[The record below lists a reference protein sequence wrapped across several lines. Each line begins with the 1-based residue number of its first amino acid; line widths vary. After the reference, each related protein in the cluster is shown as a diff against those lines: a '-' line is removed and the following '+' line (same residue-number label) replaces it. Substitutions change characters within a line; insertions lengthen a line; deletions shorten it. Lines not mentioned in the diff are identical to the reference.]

1 MTKEK
6 IMTLDPEGIQERKAQ
21 IAEELNAENA
31 DLEALNAEI
40 DALEERANGLREAA
54 EKRAAMAKRVAQTGK
69 PVKNVVEEIEM
80 EKKSFAPDTVEYR
93 DAYMKKLMGKDL
105 SAEERT
111 ALTSAADVIPTQTM
125 NEIYGRL
132 ADNPLYS
139 ELNIMRFPGYVQVP
153 YEKTVN
159 NASWVAMGTAST
171 DSADEVDSVS
181 LSMYKLIKTVEITA
195 DIAHASIPA
204 FSAWLVD
211 RLAQKMVAAICYGV
225 LQGSGSGQATGII
238 PELTPEATTVTYNS
252 ILSIMAAVPA
262 QYHRDAVFT
271 MSAATF
277 FNKVMTLKD
286 KNDRPLVMQGMTGV
300 DQAPV
305 YTLLG
310 HRVILEESASTNSA
324 DSILF
329 GNYRDG
335 YAFNFARDIEIT
347 ADDSVEFRKGS
358 RVYRG
363 MALCDGKPVIEEA
376 FAVISV
382 AKTSA

>member
-1 MTKEK
+1 MTKEE
-6 IMTLDPEGIQERKAQ
+6 IMKLDPEGIQERKAQ
-21 IAEELNAENA
+21 IAEEINAENA

-69 PVKNVVEEIEM
+69 PVKNIVEEEEM
-80 EKKSFAPDTVEYR
+80 EQKKFSPDTVEYR

-105 SAEERT
+105 SVEERT

-132 ADNPLYS
+132 ADNPLYN

-376 FAVISV
+376 FAVIRV

>member
-1 MTKEK
+1 MTKEE

-21 IAEELNAENA
+21 IAEEINAENA

-69 PVKNVVEEIEM
+69 PVKNIVEEEEM
-80 EKKSFAPDTVEYR
+80 EQKKFSPDTVEYR

-132 ADNPLYS
+132 ADNPLYN
-139 ELNIMRFPGYVQVP
+139 ELNIMRFPGYVQLP

-195 DIAHASIPA
+195 DIAHASISA

>member
-1 MTKEK
+1 MTKEE
-6 IMTLDPEGIQERKAQ
+6 IMALDPEGIQERKAQ

-69 PVKNVVEEIEM
+69 PVKNIVEEEEM
-80 EKKSFAPDTVEYR
+80 EQKKFSPDTVEYR

-132 ADNPLYS
+132 ADNPLYN

-171 DSADEVDSVS
+171 DSSDEVDSVS

-204 FSAWLVD
+204 FSA
-211 RLAQKMVAAICYGV
+211 
-225 LQGSGSGQATGII
+225 
-238 PELTPEATTVTYNS
+238 
-252 ILSIMAAVPA
+252 
-262 QYHRDAVFT
+262 
-271 MSAATF
+271 
-277 FNKVMTLKD
+277 
-286 KNDRPLVMQGMTGV
+286 
-300 DQAPV
+300 
-305 YTLLG
+305 
-310 HRVILEESASTNSA
+310 
-324 DSILF
+324 
-329 GNYRDG
+329 
-335 YAFNFARDIEIT
+335 
-347 ADDSVEFRKGS
+347 
-358 RVYRG
+358 
-363 MALCDGKPVIEEA
+363 
-376 FAVISV
+376 
-382 AKTSA
+382 